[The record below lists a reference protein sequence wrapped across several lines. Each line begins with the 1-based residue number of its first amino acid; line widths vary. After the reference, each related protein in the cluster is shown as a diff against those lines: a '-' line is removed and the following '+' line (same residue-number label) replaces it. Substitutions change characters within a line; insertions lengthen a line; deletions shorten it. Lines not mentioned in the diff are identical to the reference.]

1 MRQSI
6 ISIEVSPKIAASFL
20 AASPE
25 RQAAARE
32 LVEALFAPRRPNAGL
47 KFLKMRDQAV
57 KAAQKK
63 GLTAEELT
71 ELVDEAI

>member
-25 RQAAARE
+25 RQAVARE
-32 LVEALFAPRRPNAGL
+32 LVEALFAPRRQGSGL
-47 KFLKMRDQAV
+47 KFLKLREQAV
-57 KAAQKK
+57 RAAQKT
-63 GLTAEELT
+63 GLTAEKLT
-71 ELVDEAI
+71 EIIDEAS